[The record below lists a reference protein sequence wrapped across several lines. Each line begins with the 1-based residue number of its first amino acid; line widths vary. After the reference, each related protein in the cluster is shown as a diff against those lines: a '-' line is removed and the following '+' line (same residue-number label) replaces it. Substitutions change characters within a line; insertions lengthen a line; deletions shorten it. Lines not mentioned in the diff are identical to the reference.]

1 MSNQFNMLCQKLVKL
16 SNRPDVIEEIKIQ
29 LRQATLA
36 IHHLDFFHRDLVS
49 GLITNTAGR
58 THELTIPLSTFPR
71 VRAIKSIHPYYSRQY
86 GMSAQQC
93 SKELTPNP
101 SLEHCRCNTN
111 WWRTNGGNLTIASNH
126 ATHEFEMYFYQNPKL
141 YPDEEYSSWVADLYE
156 EALLD
161 WTLMLLFDI
170 LRDTSASDRYKDR
183 VGRKDKLATGL
194 PTGHVAVILGEQ
206 LEQNIR
212 SY

>member
-1 MSNQFNMLCQKLVKL
+1 MSNQFNSIVQKLVKL

-29 LRQATLA
+29 LRQATLS

-49 GLITNTAGR
+49 GLINSTSGKQQ
-58 THELTIPLSTFPR
+58 ELTIPLSTFPR
-71 VRAIKSIHPYYSRQY
+71 VRAIKDIVPTFSNSCGI
-86 GMSAQQC
+86 ATQQC
-93 SKELTPNP
+93 AKPLTPNS

-111 WWRTNGGNLTIASNH
+111 WWRTTGGNLTINSNA
-126 ATHEFEMYFYQNPKL
+126 ATHQYEMYFYQNPKL
-141 YPDEEYSSWVADLYE
+141 APDEEYSSWVADLYE
-156 EALLD
+156 EALID

-170 LRDTSASDRYKDR
+170 LRDSGMSDRYRGR
-183 VGRKDKLATGL
+183 VGNRDRI
-194 PTGHVAVILGEQ
+194 PTGHIAVILSEQ

>member
-49 GLITNTAGR
+49 GLVTNTAGR
-58 THELTIPLSTFPR
+58 QHELTIPLSTFPR
-71 VRAIKSIHPYYSRQY
+71 VRAIKSIVPYFSRQY
-86 GMSAQQC
+86 GMAAQQC

-111 WWRTNGGNLTIASNH
+111 WWRTNGGNLTISSNY
-126 ATHEFEMYFYQNPKL
+126 ATHEYEMYFYQNPKL
-141 YPDEEYSSWVADLYE
+141 YPEEEYSSCVADLYE
-156 EALLD
+156 KPYL
-161 WTLMLLFDI
+161 
-170 LRDTSASDRYKDR
+170 
-183 VGRKDKLATGL
+183 
-194 PTGHVAVILGEQ
+194 TGHLCYCLMYYEILPQQIGIAVA
-206 LEQNIR
+206 
-212 SY
+212 

>member
-58 THELTIPLSTFPR
+58 QHELTIPLSTFPR
-71 VRAIKSIHPYYSRQY
+71 VRAIKSIVPYFSRQY
-86 GMSAQQC
+86 GMAPQQC

-111 WWRTNGGNLTIASNH
+111 WWRTNGGNLTISANY
-126 ATHEFEMYFYQNPKL
+126 ATHEYEMYFYQNPKL

-161 WTLMLLFDI
+161 WTLMLLFEV
-170 LRDTSASDRYKDR
+170 LRDTSASDRYRGR
-183 VGRKDKLATGL
+183 VGSRDRL
-194 PTGHVAVILGEQ
+194 PTGHIAVILSEQ